1 MIAAKFAVSLR
12 KFKLLNSI
20 SKKILVNMSSNA
32 LSICDSKNEEETWIF
47 GYGSLVWKADF
58 PFEEQRTGFVKG
70 FCRRFYQNSIDHR
83 GTHDKPG
90 RVVTL
95 IQSKDPDAKVWGMG
109 YRIGSADTQ
118 RVLCHLDHRE
128 KNGYDRHRVLFYPYP
143 PSDAQTNDPKNI
155 LLYVAT
161 VDNPSFAGQ
170 SDSLEAIAG
179 QILSAAGE
187 SGKNPEYV
195 YKLAE
200 AMRQLYPGEEDEHL
214 FELERILRAMDTGD
228 GTGDRSVSGSN

>member
-1 MIAAKFAVSLR
+1 
-12 KFKLLNSI
+12 
-20 SKKILVNMSSNA
+20 
-32 LSICDSKNEEETWIF
+32 
-47 GYGSLVWKADF
+47 
-58 PFEEQRTGFVKG
+58 
-70 FCRRFYQNSIDHR
+70 
-83 GTHDKPG
+83 
-90 RVVTL
+90 
-95 IQSKDPDAKVWGMG
+95 MG

-179 QILSAAGE
+179 QILGAAGE

>member
-1 MIAAKFAVSLR
+1 
-12 KFKLLNSI
+12 
-20 SKKILVNMSSNA
+20 MSSNA

-58 PFEEQRTGFVKG
+58 PFEEQRTGFVKDSAVDSTRTASTTG
-70 FCRRFYQNSIDHR
+70 DTTTRFVQTPPHTVRPLINHPIQ
-83 GTHDKPG
+83 PG

-170 SDSLEAIAG
+170 SD
-179 QILSAAGE
+179 
-187 SGKNPEYV
+187 KPEYV

-200 AMRQLYPGEEDEHL
+200 TMRQLYPGEEDEHL